1 MALELWIDGI
11 TEGRPIPARFALCA
25 RDGMGDNVSPALS
38 WTGAPE
44 GTASF
49 VVTCVDPDAPTD
61 PTDVNVE
68 GRTVP
73 ASLPRTDFVHW
84 LLVDVPADR
93 TGIAEAEAGSG
104 VVAKGKPV
112 GPSCGGLAGRN
123 DYTAWFDG
131 DADMGGTYGG
141 YDGPCP
147 PSNDEI
153 VHHYVFTVHAV
164 DVASLGLS
172 GAFGLDDV
180 MAAIEG
186 HVLASATVTGTYSLN
201 PSVG

>member
-1 MALELWIDGI
+1 MALELQIDGI
-11 TEGRPIPARFALCA
+11 EEGQPVPERFAFCA
-25 RDGMGDNVSPALS
+25 GDGMGDNISPALTWS
-38 WTGAPE
+38 GAPE

-61 PTDVNVE
+61 ATDVNVD

-73 ASLPRTDFVHW
+73 ASLPRAEFAHW
-84 LLVDVPADR
+84 LLVDLPADR

-104 VVAKGKPV
+104 IVAKGKPV
-112 GPSCGGLAGRN
+112 GPSCDGIAGRN
-123 DYTAWFDG
+123 DYTAWFGG

-153 VHHYVFTVHAV
+153 IHHYVFTVHAV
-164 DVASLGLS
+164 DVATLGLS
-172 GAFGLDDV
+172 GSFGLDELKV
-180 MAAIEG
+180 AIDG
-186 HVLASATVTGTYSLN
+186 HVLASASVTGTYSLN
-201 PSVG
+201 PAVG